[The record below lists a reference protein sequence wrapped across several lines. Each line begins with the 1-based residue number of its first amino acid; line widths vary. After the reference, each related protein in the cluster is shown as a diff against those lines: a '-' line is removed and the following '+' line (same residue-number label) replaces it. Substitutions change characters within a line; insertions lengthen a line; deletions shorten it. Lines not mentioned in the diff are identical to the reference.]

1 MIEKIGRDEFMLS
14 CDNCGDECDDTFE
27 TFQDA
32 VDFKKDRDNGWK
44 AVKDFN
50 GEWNDLCPSCN
61 QPDIILKLRAQ

>member
-1 MIEKIGRDEFMLS
+1 MIEKDFEGNYVLT
-14 CDNCGDECDDTFE
+14 CDHCGDECDDTFE

-32 VDFKKDRDNGWK
+32 VDFRKDRDNGWK

-61 QPDIILKLRAQ
+61 QPDINLKLRAQ

>member
-1 MIEKIGRDEFMLS
+1 MIEKDFEGNYVLT
-14 CDNCGDECDDTFE
+14 CDHCGDEYDDTFE
-27 TFQDA
+27 AFQDA